1 MGRIAVGRRNVGDA
15 EQKNEKQR
23 KRKLRAELF
32 GLPPEVRETIT
43 TAPGATI
50 ARAAVTQIDYEV
62 LMHQVQ
68 ALKRR
73 LDMEQDESD
82 MEMLLL

>member
-1 MGRIAVGRRNVGDA
+1 M
-15 EQKNEKQR
+15 
-23 KRKLRAELF
+23 F

-50 ARAAVTQIDYEV
+50 ARAAVTQIDYQV

-68 ALKRR
+68 VLKRR
-73 LDMEQDESD
+73 IEIEHDENERRIEIEHD
-82 MEMLLL
+82 ENEIEMLLL